1 MDNKKLNIAIFV
13 NSAQKVG
20 GGFQY
25 ELRICQLLQGI
36 KNKYNFIFF
45 TLNNSVIDDFNK
57 YNVNVELLSEKSLE
71 YVLIHNYKID
81 LAYFLYPAHFSFINL
96 HYILTI
102 WDLCHRDFNE
112 FPEVRNNYEFDKREI
127 FYGSIGFKKAVA
139 IISDSK
145 QGKKN
150 IVKRYNIDK
159 NRVHILKF
167 LPRVDTKYEYI
178 DINKKY
184 NLNKPYI
191 YYPAQFWSHKNH
203 IYILKALVIL
213 KEKFNIEIFAL
224 FSGADYGNLSHILE
238 QAKNMNIDKQIKYLG
253 FVEDDEIPNLYK
265 QSLALVMPTYF
276 GPTNIPPLEA
286 FSYRTPVCYSDLKGL
301 RKQVKNAA
309 FLLDL
314 KNPNS
319 LVKSLLKILNNPD
332 KVKNKINAGEEILQ
346 KWTPNDFKNRLEN
359 IFDDFKSIREC
370 WDSTEIPKH
379 KTSNDIP
386 KDFISII
393 NSIIKFQSSN
403 NKYIVYGNGT
413 IGKTIQALIPDKII
427 GYVDIAD
434 ENNHP
439 KNLKNMKYDKIIIS
453 VLGREEV
460 IIKYLVEELGIN
472 RNKIVTLELGN
483 E

>member
-25 ELRICQLLQGI
+25 ELRICQLLQEM

-71 YVLIHNYKID
+71 HVLIHNYKID

-112 FPEVRNNYEFDKREI
+112 FPEVRNNHEFDNREL
-127 FYGSIGFKKAVA
+127 FYSGVGVKKAIA

-145 QGKKN
+145 YGKKN
-150 IVKRYNIDK
+150 ITKRYSVDK
-159 NRVHILKF
+159 NRVHVLKF
-167 LPRVDTKYEYI
+167 LPRVDTKYVYI

-184 NLNKPYI
+184 NLDKPYI

-203 IYILKALVIL
+203 IYILKALTIL

-224 FSGADYGNLSHILE
+224 FSGTDYGNLSYILD
-238 QAKNMNIDKQIKYLG
+238 QAKFMGIDKQIKYLG
-253 FVEDDEIPNLYK
+253 FVDDIEIPNLYK

-286 FSYRTPVCYSDLKGL
+286 FEYGTPVCYSDLKGL

-319 LVKSLLKILNNPD
+319 LVKSLLNILNNPN
-332 KVKNKINAGEEILQ
+332 KVENKIKAGQKILQ
-346 KWTPNDFKNRLEN
+346 KWTSNDFKNRLEK
-359 IFDDFKSIREC
+359 IFDDFKIIREC
-370 WDSTEIPKH
+370 WDSIEIPKS
-379 KTSNDIP
+379 KTFNDIP
-386 KDFISII
+386 KDFISLI
-393 NSIIKFQSSN
+393 NNIVEFLNSN
-403 NKYIVYGNGT
+403 NKYIIYGNGT
-413 IGKTIQALIPDKII
+413 IGKTIQVLIPDKIV
-427 GYVDIAD
+427 GFVDMFD
-434 ENNHP
+434 QKNHP
-439 KNLKNMKYDKIIIS
+439 KNLVNMKYDKIIIS
-453 VLGREEV
+453 VLGREEE
-460 IIKYLVEELGIN
+460 IIKYLIDDLGIEK
-472 RNKIVTLELGN
+472 NKIITLDI
-483 E
+483 